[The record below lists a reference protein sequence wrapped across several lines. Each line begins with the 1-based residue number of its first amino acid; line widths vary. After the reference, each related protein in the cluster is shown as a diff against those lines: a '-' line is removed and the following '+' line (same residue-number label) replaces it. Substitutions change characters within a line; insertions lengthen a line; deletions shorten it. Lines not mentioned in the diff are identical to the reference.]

1 MLQDDQK
8 TLAEYRITEDSTIQ
22 LVLGMRGGMKIY
34 VKSLKGETLTVE
46 LDSSD
51 LVETLKIDVSA
62 KTGIAVDSIRLIFA
76 GKQIDDGRKLSDYN
90 IQKESTLHMVTRLQ
104 GGAVD
109 PQATG

>member
-1 MLQDDQK
+1 MLLDDQR

-34 VKSLKGETLTVE
+34 VKSQKGETHTIE

-62 KTGIAVDSIRLIFA
+62 KTGLPVD
-76 GKQIDDGRKLSDYN
+76 
-90 IQKESTLHMVTRLQ
+90 
-104 GGAVD
+104 
-109 PQATG
+109 